1 MYLIGDIVLV
11 EVYGGLFRRSCTS
24 FFFIIL
30 FSFVRLGGFIP
41 IITCNWGPWGEVGMA
56 KVGSKPY
63 NSGM

>member
-1 MYLIGDIVLV
+1 MLDG
-11 EVYGGLFRRSCTS
+11 FAS
-24 FFFIIL
+24 FCDL
-30 FSFVRLGGFIP
+30 STTELLNNVP